1 MKVLAGAADAAA
13 RDAEIN
19 GVAPRIEPLSEKELS
34 LDALEYCRNLRL
46 AMGVPENGQIPEVTA
61 TMLRHP
67 VLNEAQTDI
76 GIMLNARG
84 TLSNRERE
92 LAVLR
97 QAWVTGSPY
106 EWGEHVDI
114 GKRLGLSAE
123 EVERITHGPDVAGWS
138 DHEAAILRGVDELL
152 ARFRISDETWADL
165 AKSWSDQ
172 QLLEFPILVGVYAAT
187 AMQQNSVGARLRP
200 SNPGLSHR

>member
-1 MKVLAGAADAAA
+1 MKVLAGAPSAAA

-19 GVAPRIEPLSEKELS
+19 GAPPRIEPLAEHELS
-34 LDALEYCRNLRL
+34 FNALEYCRNLRL

-67 VLNEAQTDI
+67 VLNEAQTDV
-76 GIMLNARG
+76 GIMLNAKG

-114 GKRLGLSAE
+114 GKRLGVTAE
-123 EVERITHGPDVAGWS
+123 EVERLTHGADAPGWS
-138 DHEAAILRGVDELL
+138 RHDAAILRGVDELL
-152 ARFRISDETWADL
+152 SRYRISDETWAVL
-165 AKSWSDQ
+165 AESWDDK

-187 AMQQNSVGARLRP
+187 AMQQNSIGARLRP
-200 SNPGLSHR
+200 SNPGLTHR

>member
-1 MKVLAGAADAAA
+1 MQVLAGAASAAA

-19 GVAPRIEPLSEKELS
+19 GQPPKIGPIPENELS
-34 LDALEYCRNLRL
+34 PDALDYCRNLRI
-46 AMGVPENGQIPEVTA
+46 AMGVPENGEIPEVTA

-67 VLNEAQTDI
+67 VLNEAQTNV

-84 TLSNRERE
+84 TLTARERE
-92 LAVLR
+92 IAVLR

-123 EVERITHGPDVAGWS
+123 DIECIIVGADAPGWS
-138 DHEAAILRGVDELL
+138 RHEAAILRGVDEMLSHH
-152 ARFRISDETWADL
+152 RISDATWDVLAETWGEL
-165 AKSWSDQ
+165 

-187 AMQQNSVGARLRP
+187 AMQQNSIGAALRAK
-200 SNPGLSHR
+200 NPGLTHR

>member
-1 MKVLAGAADAAA
+1 M
-13 RDAEIN
+13 
-19 GVAPRIEPLSEKELS
+19 
-34 LDALEYCRNLRL
+34 LEYCRRLRVSL
-46 AMGVPENGQIPEVTA
+46 GIPENGEIPEVTA

-67 VLNEAQTDI
+67 ELNEAQTQI
-76 GIMLNARG
+76 GIMLAARG
-84 TLSNRERE
+84 TLSQRERE

-114 GKRLGLSAE
+114 AKRQGVSAQ
-123 EVERITHGPDVAGWS
+123 EVERITVGADAPGWS
-138 DHEAAILRGVDELL
+138 RHDAAILRGTDELL
-152 ARFRISDETWADL
+152 SAFRISDETWAVL
-165 AKSWSDQ
+165 AESWDDK

-187 AMQQNSVGARLRP
+187 AMQQNSIGARLRA